1 MLKFFNKYNFSFN
14 YDLGSKTWFG
24 TGGKCLCFIT
34 SDSERVIRI
43 ILKYFKKI
51 FPVFIIG
58 AGSNL
63 IVRDGGINGIV
74 IKLGKAFSQITL
86 YKKKSILQIGGS
98 AKDYQISKFC
108 LENNI
113 TGFEFLS
120 GIPGTLGGNLKM
132 NAGCYGQE
140 ICDNFLECVV
150 INSKGKKIVKKK
162 DDISFGYRSS
172 TLGDDIVISA
182 KFRVNYDKKKKINDK
197 IKTIIKD
204 RKKSQPLGVKT
215 GGSTFSNPKNNSAW
229 KLIDAIKYRGKTSG
243 GAKVSE
249 HHSNFFI
256 NSNSATSL
264 DLELLGEDIRTKVWD
279 KYKIK
284 LEWEIVRIGK
294 YKKI

>member
-182 KFRVNYDKKKKINDK
+182 KFRVNYDKKKNK
-197 IKTIIKD
+197 
-204 RKKSQPLGVKT
+204 
-215 GGSTFSNPKNNSAW
+215 
-229 KLIDAIKYRGKTSG
+229 
-243 GAKVSE
+243 
-249 HHSNFFI
+249 
-256 NSNSATSL
+256 
-264 DLELLGEDIRTKVWD
+264 
-279 KYKIK
+279 
-284 LEWEIVRIGK
+284 
-294 YKKI
+294 

>member
-1 MLKFFNKYNFSFN
+1 MFKFLNKHNISFN
-14 YDLGSKTWFG
+14 YNLGSKTWFG

-34 SDSERVIRI
+34 VDSMRMISI

-51 FPVFIIG
+51 FPIFIIG

-74 IKLGKAFSQITL
+74 IKLGKTFSQIKL
-86 YKKKSILQIGGS
+86 FKKESILEIGGS
-98 AKDYQISKFC
+98 AKDYEISKFC

-120 GIPGTLGGNLKM
+120 GVPGTLGGNLKM

-140 ICDNFLECVV
+140 ICDNFLECEV
-150 INSKGKKIVKKK
+150 INSFGERVVKRKN
-162 DDISFGYRSS
+162 DITFGYRTSN
-172 TLGDDIVISA
+172 LGEDIVISA
-182 KFRVNYDKKKKINDK
+182 KFKVNYEKRKKISDK
-197 IKTIIKD
+197 IKTIVKD
-204 RKKSQPLGVKT
+204 RKKSQPIGVRT
-215 GGSTFSNPKNNSAW
+215 GGSTFSNPTNHSAW

-249 HHSNFFI
+249 QHSNFFI

-264 DLELLGEDIRTKVWD
+264 DLEILGEDIRKKVWD
-279 KYKIK
+279 RYKIN

>member
-1 MLKFFNKYNFSFN
+1 MLNFFNKYNLSFN

-34 SDSERVIRI
+34 SDSEKVIRI
-43 ILKYFKKI
+43 TLKYLKKI
-51 FPVFIIG
+51 FPVFVIG

-74 IKLGKAFSQITL
+74 IKLGKAFSKITL
-86 YKKKSILQIGGS
+86 YKKKSILEIGGS
-98 AKDYQISKFC
+98 AKDYQISRFC

-140 ICDNFLECVV
+140 ICDNLLECVV
-150 INSKGKKIVKKK
+150 INSKGKKIVKEK
-162 DDISFGYRSS
+162 DDITFGYRSS
-172 TLGDDIVISA
+172 TLGDDIVVSA
-182 KFRVNYDKKKKINDK
+182 KFKVNYDRKRKINDK
-197 IKTIIKD
+197 IKTIIND

-229 KLIDAIKYRGKTSG
+229 KLIDVIKYRGKTSG

-249 HHSNFFI
+249 HHSNFLI

-264 DLELLGEDIRTKVWD
+264 DLELLGEDIRSKVWD
-279 KYKIK
+279 KCKIK

>member
-1 MLKFFNKYNFSFN
+1 MLNFFNKYNLSFN
-14 YDLGSKTWFG
+14 YNLGSKTWFG

-86 YKKKSILQIGGS
+86 YKKESILQIGGS
-98 AKDYQISKFC
+98 AKDHQISKFC

-132 NAGCYGQE
+132 NAGCYGHE
-140 ICDNFLECVV
+140 ICDNLLECVV
-150 INSKGKKIVKKK
+150 INSKGKKIVKEK
-162 DDISFGYRSS
+162 DDITFGYRSS
-172 TLGDDIVISA
+172 TLGDDIVVSA
-182 KFRVNYDKKKKINDK
+182 KFKVNYDRKRKINDK
-197 IKTIIKD
+197 IKTIIND

-249 HHSNFFI
+249 HHSNFLI

-264 DLELLGEDIRTKVWD
+264 DLELLGEDIRSKVWD
-279 KYKIK
+279 KCKIK

>member
-1 MLKFFNKYNFSFN
+1 MFKFFNKYNFSFN

-24 TGGKCLCFIT
+24 TGGKCLCLIT
-34 SDSERVIRI
+34 SDSERVISF
-43 ILKYFKKI
+43 ILKYFTKI
-51 FPVFIIG
+51 CPVFIIG

-63 IVRDGGINGIV
+63 IIRDGGINGIV
-74 IKLGKAFSQITL
+74 IKLGKAFSQIKL
-86 YKKKSILQIGGS
+86 LKKNSILQVGGS

-150 INSKGKKIVKKK
+150 INSKGDKIVKKK
-162 DDISFGYRSS
+162 GDITFGYRSS
-172 TLGDDIVISA
+172 SLGDDIVVSA
-182 KFRVNYDKKKKINDK
+182 KFKVNYDRKRKINDK

-229 KLIDAIKYRGKTSG
+229 KLIDAIKYRGKING
-243 GAKVSE
+243 GAIVSK
-249 HHSNFFI
+249 HHSNFLI
-256 NSNSATSL
+256 NNNSATSL
-264 DLELLGEDIRTKVWD
+264 DLELLGEDIRSKVWD

-284 LEWEIVRIGK
+284 LKWEIIRIGK